1 MRRAFAAQE
10 KPDPQMKRGWAMAT
24 KLSGKRT
31 FDALLHQAEYIHQ
44 ADGQWEA
51 AIALYMEILM
61 KYEQEPASPP
71 QWRQV
76 WMGLSRCYY
85 EMGMYDKAIQSGMG
99 ALEMNRH
106 FPQAHKYV
114 ALSQKQSVIMMLRK
128 QPCRGQYCTKLRGR
142 TRI

>member
-1 MRRAFAAQE
+1 
-10 KPDPQMKRGWAMAT
+10 
-24 KLSGKRT
+24 
-31 FDALLHQAEYIHQ
+31 
-44 ADGQWEA
+44 
-51 AIALYMEILM
+51 MEILM

-114 ALSQKQSVIMMLRK
+114 ALSQKAIGDYDAAKATMSRAVLYEAPWEDKNLELNKALLR
-128 QPCRGQYCTKLRGR
+128 QIIG
-142 TRI
+142 